1 MGAQAYTRRSL
12 QGGRFANPP
21 PERGALI
28 LGTMISQ
35 RVREIGRKLQGRT
48 WASAGHGQRAALRK
62 SHEFCQSWSECKIDE
77 RRRGV
82 LTRPNLRRGCRE
94 RRKELSRAYVSHAT
108 ERGLVIQG
116 SSTTV
121 LNGFRVF
128 TAGRPGETAVWFYCG
143 FWTFCVWRYTRY
155 DLCQDRRSKE
165 TMLWVLDI
173 PPHVRV
179 VYLLFLAL
187 FRRRKSRGCLT
198 FCTWF
203 WSELMFLKTCSQR
216 SMV

>member
-77 RRRGV
+77 RRRV
-82 LTRPNLRRGCRE
+82 LTRPHLSRGCRE
-94 RRKELSRAYVSHAT
+94 RWKELSRAYVSHAT

-143 FWTFCVWRYTRY
+143 FWTFCVWRYMIY
-155 DLCQDRRSKE
+155 AKIEDRRKRCCGS
-165 TMLWVLDI
+165 W
-173 PPHVRV
+173 
-179 VYLLFLAL
+179 
-187 FRRRKSRGCLT
+187 T
-198 FCTWF
+198 FH
-203 WSELMFLKTCSQR
+203 LMYE
-216 SMV
+216 